1 VSSAT
6 SNERASA
13 SRTQRA
19 LVSLFDAIYASPDAD
34 PVIRFQTRFGI
45 AVGVLGIL
53 VALPGLAVSLVTG
66 DSFDATL
73 NGAWIVGFGLQL
85 GAIRL
90 GAPMAI
96 MRWTMMATGGCL
108 FLAFTVITR
117 ELEPQQLF
125 WLALLPL
132 AAQAFAGPRASDAAP
147 AGSPRG
153 PAVVWILV
161 LAAGVLVIVAHQ
173 VGLTFDRP
181 GRVLP
186 RWALAVDFVMFTSAA
201 YGLVYVYELSV
212 REAQAELAQLRQ
224 VFSVCA
230 WCRKV
235 RDRDEWIPFERYL
248 DEHRRHD
255 LTHGICPSCLE
266 RQFGKR

>member
-1 VSSAT
+1 VT
-6 SNERASA
+6 TDNERPPAM
-13 SRTQRA
+13 RPRRA
-19 LVSLFDAIYASPDAD
+19 LVALFDAIYTAPDAD

-45 AVGVLGIL
+45 AVSLLGIL

-66 DSFDATL
+66 DSFDAIL
-73 NGAWIVGFGLQL
+73 NGAWIVAFGLQL
-85 GAIRL
+85 GSIQL

-96 MRWTMMATGGCL
+96 VKWTMMATGGCL

-117 ELEPQQLF
+117 DLEPQQLF

-132 AAQAFAGPRASDAAP
+132 AAQAFAGARASDAAS
-147 AGSPRG
+147 AGS
-153 PAVVWILV
+153 VWAPVGVWVLV

-173 VGLTFDRP
+173 LGLTFDRP

-201 YGLVYVYELSV
+201 YGLVHVYELSV

-224 VFSVCA
+224 VLSVCA

-235 RDRDEWIPFERYL
+235 RDKGEWIPFERYL
-248 DEHRRHD
+248 DEHRRDD